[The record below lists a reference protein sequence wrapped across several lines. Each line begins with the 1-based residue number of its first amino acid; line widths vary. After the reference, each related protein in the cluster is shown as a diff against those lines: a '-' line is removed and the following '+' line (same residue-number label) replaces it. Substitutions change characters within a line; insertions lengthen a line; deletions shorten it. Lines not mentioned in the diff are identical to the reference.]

1 MTFKE
6 KIHTILKTN
15 KLGLTSV
22 EDIAGKT
29 GIKVGT
35 IYKAMGPQNGMGLKL
50 TRKLL
55 DGIGI
60 HTEWWESGKGD
71 IYITSVPDEPPLT
84 KKDPASEENRILIR
98 NLDRMG
104 EVNEFLLRELK
115 TYKERFGDL

>member
-35 IYKAMGPQNGMGLKL
+35 IYKAMGPQDGMGLKL

-60 HTEWWESGKGD
+60 ETQWWESGKGD
-71 IYITSVPDEPPLT
+71 IYITSVPDEPPLN

-115 TYKERFGDL
+115 IYKERFGDL